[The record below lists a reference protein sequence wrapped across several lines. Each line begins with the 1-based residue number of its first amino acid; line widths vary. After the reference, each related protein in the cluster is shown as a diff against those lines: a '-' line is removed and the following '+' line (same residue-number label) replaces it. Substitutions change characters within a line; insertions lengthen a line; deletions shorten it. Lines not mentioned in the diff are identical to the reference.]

1 MAIMY
6 ADGSNSSSGRVI
18 QVVSGQKTS
27 ASSHATSGSFVDI
40 SLSATIT
47 PKETASKILIHWYV
61 GKVGTSDWSG
71 ASRLMRDSTAIA
83 IGDASGQRARIGTS
97 FARPHDS
104 NHWQSTSMLW
114 YDDPSTTSA
123 VTYKVQ
129 VQSHGSY
136 TVYINR
142 GEGNG
147 NDTDV
152 YAGRSASM
160 ITLMEIAQ

>member
-71 ASRLMRDSTAIA
+71 ASRLLRGSTVIA
-83 IGDASGQRARIGTS
+83 QGDASGQRARIGTS
-97 FARPHDS
+97 FARPHDN

-129 VQSHGSY
+129 VQSHGNY

-142 GEGNG
+142 GEGND
-147 NDTDV
+147 NVTDV
-152 YAGRSASM
+152 YSGRSASM